1 MIEQLESRSTVLIVV
16 SITVFVLLTS
26 ILLLIVSV
34 VRRIKNSI
42 LYRKMDEFKSY
53 YRDQIYNIIKSKNI
67 EITSVEKISLRGNS
81 LRGKAFVETLIELY
95 NLDPNR
101 INEIARMYEVDK
113 YFINKLKSH
122 SSGSRLEAVKVLTNL
137 GFVNNFKEIIYTL
150 QKEENSGILYR
161 MLFYLTKNLLDLD
174 KIEEVI
180 RIIFDKYKDNKLSFR
195 EVSVLL
201 SNIISKLYIN
211 EIGRLIELLSNDEY
225 MLMALLDALF
235 SSDKENIPIDSILNL
250 LNRNNP
256 EILARALRVIA
267 RFKDKNLEKGYNLVQ
282 AFLNHPVW
290 YVRLNAVKALES
302 FRCNR
307 STVKKIAELIYDDNW
322 QVRSVSADMLVRCMA
337 GNFDI
342 MLAILES
349 KDEYAKQALAEAIS
363 KANAGVKF
371 LEVLSKCGTE
381 DLLYITKLME
391 ILYYD
396 LGFVNTIR
404 QEDIDEV
411 KKLCTI

>member
-16 SITVFVLLTS
+16 SITVFVLLTY

-34 VRRIKNSI
+34 VRRVKNSI

-81 LRGKAFVETLIELY
+81 SRGKAFVETLIELY

-122 SSGSRLEAVKVLTNL
+122 SSGSRLEAVKVLTSL